1 GLVRWRG
8 LGFCGT
14 GGLMR
19 GVCIL
24 ALSPPLGAS
33 VSSSRVAAH
42 QGSGGLVRWRGL
54 GFCGNG
60 GLMRGGV
67 CILALSPPL
76 GAPLGASRVAAHQG
90 SRRPWLGGLVRW
102 RGLGFCGTGGLM
114 RGVCILALS
123 PPLGASVGASRV
135 AAHQGSRRPCASRVA
150 AHQGSRRPCA
160 LRGLGFCGTGGL
172 MRGVCI
178 LALSPPLGASA
189 GRFARGGAP
198 GLPAALCVGG
208 GWASAAPAADA
219 RRVHPAPLASAGR
232 LRQLF
237 ARWRRTRAPGGLVR
251 WRGLGFC
258 GTGGLMRGVCILALS
273 PPLGASAGRFAR
285 GGAPGA
291 PGGPCAWRGLGFCG
305 TGGLMRGVCIL
316 PLSPPLGAS
325 VSSSR
330 VAAHQGS
337 RRPSL
342 RAWRRTRAPGGLVR
356 WRGLGFCGTGGLM
369 RGVCILPSRLRW
381 APPLGASRV
390 AAHQGSGGLVRWR
403 GLGFCG
409 TGGLMRGVCILALS
423 PPLGA
428 SVSSSRVAAHRAPG
442 GLVRWR
448 GLGFC
453 GTGGLMRG
461 VCILALSPPLGAS
474 AGRFARGGAPGL
486 PAALCV
492 GGGWA
497 SAAPAG

>member
-1 GLVRWRG
+1 MRGVCILALSPPLGASAGRFSAWRRTRAPGGLVRWRG

-54 GFCGNG
+54 GFCG
-60 GLMRGGV
+60 
-67 CILALSPPL
+67 
-76 GAPLGASRVAAHQG
+76 
-90 SRRPWLGGLVRW
+90 
-102 RGLGFCGTGGLM
+102 
-114 RGVCILALS
+114 
-123 PPLGASVGASRV
+123 
-135 AAHQGSRRPCASRVA
+135 
-150 AHQGSRRPCA
+150 
-160 LRGLGFCGTGGL
+160 TGGL

-198 GLPAALCVGG
+198 GLPAAL
-208 GWASAAPAADA
+208 
-219 RRVHPAPLASAGR
+219 
-232 LRQLF
+232 
-237 ARWRRTRAPGGLVR
+237 APGGLVR

-273 PPLGASAGRFAR
+273 PPLGASAG
-285 GGAPGA
+285 
-291 PGGPCAWRGLGFCG
+291 
-305 TGGLMRGVCIL
+305 
-316 PLSPPLGAS
+316 
-325 VSSSR
+325 SSSR

-337 RRPSL
+337 RRPCAL
-342 RAWRRTRAPGGLVR
+342 A
-356 WRGLGFCGTGGLM
+356 
-369 RGVCILPSRLRW
+369 
-381 APPLGASRV
+381 
-390 AAHQGSGGLVRWR
+390 

-428 SVSSSRVAAHRAPG
+428 SVRRFARGGAPG
-442 GLVRWR
+442 LPAALLFARGGAPGLPAGLVRWR

-492 GGGWA
+492 GRGLGFCGTGGLMRGVCILALSPPLGA
-497 SAAPAG
+497 SAGASRVAAHQGSRRPCALAGAGLLRHPAG